1 MSVPTKP
8 LKTKSLAPV
17 SRVSSVASV
26 AFSSDEYDQL
36 SELLAVSQRSL
47 VSLAKDYDTAFPGS
61 NAAELLRV
69 WSERAKRLQRRIE
82 KR

>member
-1 MSVPTKP
+1 MSNRK
-8 LKTKSLAPV
+8 KTESLNARSV
-17 SRVSSVASV
+17 SRSVASI
-26 AFSSDEYDQL
+26 AFTSDEYDQL

-47 VSLAKDYDTAFPGS
+47 VTLAKEYDVVFPGS